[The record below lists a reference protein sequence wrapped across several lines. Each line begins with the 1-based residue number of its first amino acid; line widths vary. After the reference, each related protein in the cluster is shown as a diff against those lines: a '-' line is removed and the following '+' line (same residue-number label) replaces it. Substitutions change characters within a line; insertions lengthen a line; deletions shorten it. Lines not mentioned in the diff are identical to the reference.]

1 MDRRHTKFFHHKPLL
16 GHYTI
21 KHKKKRGPSS
31 LPTKEKA
38 DSDQGPVAHLS
49 NGVKHIYTIVNI
61 Q

>member
-21 KHKKKRGPSS
+21 KHKKKRGQSS
-31 LPTKEKA
+31 LSTKEKA
-38 DSDQGPVAHLS
+38 DKDQGPVTHLLNS
-49 NGVKHIYTIVNI
+49 VKYIYTVVNI

>member
-21 KHKKKRGPSS
+21 KHKKKRGQSS
-31 LPTKEKA
+31 LSTKEKA
-38 DSDQGPVAHLS
+38 DRDQGPVAHLLNS
-49 NGVKHIYTIVNI
+49 VKYIYTVVNI

>member
-21 KHKKKRGPSS
+21 KHKKKRGQSS
-31 LPTKEKA
+31 LSTKEKA
-38 DSDQGPVAHLS
+38 DTDHGPIAYLS
-49 NGVKHIYTIVNI
+49 NVVKDVYTIVNI